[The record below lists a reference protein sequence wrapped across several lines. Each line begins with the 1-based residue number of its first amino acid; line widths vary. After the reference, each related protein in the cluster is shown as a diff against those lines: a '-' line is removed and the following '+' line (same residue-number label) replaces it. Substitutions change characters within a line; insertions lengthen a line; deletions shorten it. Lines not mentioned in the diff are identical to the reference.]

1 MNKAELKLYAGYSV
15 GAVAEAGY
23 HQFITSFLLVFL
35 TSVAGIDPGRAGTIA
50 LLTML
55 MDVAGT
61 VFIGSYSD
69 NLRSK
74 YGRRRPLILF
84 SCLILA
90 VSFILYFVVTGGSPT
105 VRFIYYLF
113 AGMMFWLGYS
123 FYYIPYA
130 ALGAEICTDYMGRIR
145 LRSMSRLFSVVGSFM
160 ATVLPLNII
169 DFLTHRALDITSAWL
184 VFVSAFTL
192 VLTASILVTWRSTR
206 GLEPT
211 ATNVPERKNPLLVFR
226 DFAQIIRLKSMYL
239 LLIFKLAFS
248 VSFTFYSAAMMFF
261 MQYKLH
267 LSGTASSSLYLF
279 YTIFGLAFTPLIMKL
294 AVRFDKKGGILLT
307 FFPVGVGGIVL
318 AAIGVDSYLLAFIWN
333 GLFTLAN
340 SSFWQLNN
348 ALFYDVT
355 EVDEYVRGVRREG
368 SITSLQSLLG
378 TLAQAVSVQIAGA
391 LLKMSGFDA
400 GLSIQPDSAIKG
412 ISNLFILYPSIAILV
427 SAAIFCFY
435 PMNRRRFEIVKN
447 AMHSRQTNVPID
459 SESARILRKLI

>member
-1 MNKAELKLYAGYSV
+1 MNKTEMKMYAGYSV

-23 HQFITSFLLVFL
+23 HQFVTSFLLVFL

-90 VSFILYFVVTGGSPT
+90 ISFILYFVVVGGSPA
-105 VRFIYYLF
+105 VRFVYYLF

-169 DFLTHRALDITSAWL
+169 DFLTHRALGVKSAWL
-184 VFVSAFTL
+184 IFVAAFTL
-192 VLTASILVTWRSTR
+192 ILTIGILITWRSTR
-206 GLEPT
+206 GLEPILK
-211 ATNVPERKNPLLVFR
+211 NVPERKNPLLVFQ
-226 DFAQIIRLKSMYL
+226 DFAQIIRLKAMYL
-239 LLIFKLAFS
+239 LLIFKLTFS
-248 VSFTFYSAAMMFF
+248 VAFTFFSAAMMFF

-267 LSGTASSSLYLF
+267 LSGTATSSLYLF
-279 YTIFGLAFTPLIMKL
+279 YTIFGLVFTPLIMKL

-318 AAIGVDSYLLAFIWN
+318 ALIGVDSYLLAFIWN

-355 EVDEYVRGVRREG
+355 EVDEYVHGIRREG

-378 TLAQAVSVQIAGA
+378 TLAQAVSVQVAGA
-391 LLKMSGFDA
+391 LLKMSGFNA
-400 GLSIQPDSAIKG
+400 ELSIQPDSALLE

-427 SAAIFCFY
+427 AAVIFCFY
-435 PMNRRRFEIVKN
+435 PMNRRRFEIVKK
-447 AMHSRQTNVPID
+447 AMHYRQTNTPID
-459 SESARILRKLI
+459 SKSAQTLKKLV